1 MKPPTARQLDVLR
14 FIASFLEANGYP
26 PTNREVAEHFGWY
39 HTGARPGVRG
49 GGGSNT
55 VVCHVEALEAKGLVR
70 RLQSAQK
77 ARAIRIT
84 REGYR
89 ALGCL
94 ACPTCG
100 TFKVGAAAA

>member
-1 MKPPTARQLDVLR
+1 MSLFSSEVMRARSTVVRNDFRDLAALLNAQ
-14 FIASFLEANGYP
+14 
-26 PTNREVAEHFGWY
+26 Y